1 MDSRWIE
8 LIVFSALLVLM
19 LLALYLARKKGYID
33 EVFGMLY
40 EMVCRAETYF
50 EGNGRGAEKKEWVVC
65 QIHQALPDWAK
76 MFVSEKDIDR
86 LIEAAVEKMKT
97 SLSNKIKDDAF

>member
-8 LIVFSALLVLM
+8 LIVFSALLILI
-19 LLALYLARKKGYID
+19 LLALYLARKNGYID

-50 EGNGRGAEKKEWVVC
+50 EGSGRGAEKKEWVVC

-86 LIEAAVEKMKT
+86 LIEAAVEKMKD